1 MSMRHSDDVG
11 AIETAAVI
19 GAGTMG
25 HGIAQVAAMAG
36 WATTLYDVM
45 QAMSY
50 VARSK
55 TNANVQQKMLRGL
68 DGLLGMLG
76 RAA

>member
-1 MSMRHSDDVG
+1 MNINSYGHWFHRGVACPIRYALTD
-11 AIETAAVI
+11 
-19 GAGTMG
+19 GTN
-25 HGIAQVAAMAG
+25 GI
-36 WATTLYDVM
+36 LYDVM

-50 VARSK
+50 VAGSK